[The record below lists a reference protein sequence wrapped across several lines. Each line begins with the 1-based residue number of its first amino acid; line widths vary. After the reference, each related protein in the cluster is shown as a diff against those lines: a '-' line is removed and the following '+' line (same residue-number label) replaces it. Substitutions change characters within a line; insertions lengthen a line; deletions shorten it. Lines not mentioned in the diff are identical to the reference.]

1 MRVELIILSVVVGLA
16 TWAFRFVPTKLPLSR
31 AGTDGPLQRFLAA
44 TGPAAIA
51 TLFTASVLPMIS
63 PEIGK
68 DMPLVL
74 GTLAV
79 LGVYALRPSV
89 VLPTLAG
96 ALAFGLAT
104 FFVG

>member
-1 MRVELIILSVVVGLA
+1 MRLELVALAVVVGLA

-31 AGTDGPLQRFLAA
+31 PGADGPLQRFLAA

-63 PEIGK
+63 PRVSE
-68 DMPLVL
+68 DLPLIF

-96 ALAFGLAT
+96 ALAFGLGT
-104 FFVG
+104 YFFG